1 MAAEVQLHDTPLMLP
16 GAQDAV
22 PLTER
27 GGGVPRA
34 QGSVP
39 VAGAMALLKSSSGSM
54 SPLAVF
60 LCTPIMK
67 IGVRR
72 LKRKRSY
79 LWDD

>member
-39 VAGAMALLKSSSGSM
+39 VAGANCPLEIEQREHVTASRISLHSYYENWRAKVEKKEVLLVG
-54 SPLAVF
+54 
-60 LCTPIMK
+60 
-67 IGVRR
+67 
-72 LKRKRSY
+72 
-79 LWDD
+79 

>member
-1 MAAEVQLHDTPLMLP
+1 MSAAEVQLHDTPLMLP

-39 VAGAMALLKSSSGSM
+39 VAGAMPS
-54 SPLAVF
+54 
-60 LCTPIMK
+60 
-67 IGVRR
+67 
-72 LKRKRSY
+72 
-79 LWDD
+79 